1 MHIFILS
8 SLGDCGLQYLHFYGI
23 NINLHY
29 LIKRIANLP
38 IVRKCPKGRLNWV
51 DETLKPANPRS
62 LEITHPNALCLQQI
76 TNGHSRFW
84 RSLLSSWITH
94 NSPRTHCC
102 SSRQLRP
109 SDQILS
115 ALIFHCAYQRTT
127 SHHILLEFSPG
138 SELASVDFLFAFYK
152 DNVES
157 LRMLWS
163 KVTIKL
169 TLCSQD
175 LFEGKKI

>member
-1 MHIFILS
+1 MVTPVYDPLFSQAELLTIPQGHIVADGC
-8 SLGDCGLQYLHFYGI
+8 SLDPHT
-23 NINLHY
+23 
-29 LIKRIANLP
+29 K
-38 IVRKCPKGRLNWV
+38 
-51 DETLKPANPRS
+51 S
-62 LEITHPNALCLQQI
+62 CLLWFS
-76 TNGHSRFW
+76 TVP
-84 RSLLSSWITH
+84 T
-94 NSPRTHCC
+94 
-102 SSRQLRP
+102 
-109 SDQILS
+109 
-115 ALIFHCAYQRTT
+115 QRTT

-175 LFEGKKI
+175 LFEGKKD